1 MSWLYLHLTTNHFPI
16 ILTLLGTVAGF
27 VGTIRRDRN
36 IWLYGVVTLALG
48 GALAIP
54 TWITGYQAHYVVE
67 VRLGLPEG
75 HVEPHEVLAEG
86 TMWLMVPLAA
96 LAGFAW
102 WRLNQESRRGPSPSW
117 IRPALLGTAV
127 LGCVL
132 LAITAFQGAKIA
144 HGREGK
150 ARTPGDSAAAA
161 QQSFQPIT
169 PETPRGGTGVRPPQ

>member
-16 ILTLLGTVAGF
+16 ILTVLGTVAGF

-36 IWLYGVVTLALG
+36 IWIYGVVTLALG
-48 GALAIP
+48 SALAIP

-75 HVEPHEVLAEG
+75 VVEPHEVLAEG
-86 TMWLMVPLAA
+86 TMWLMIPLAA
-96 LAGFAW
+96 LSAFAW
-102 WRLNQESRRGPSPSW
+102 WRLNQEAQRGPSPGW
-117 IRPALLGTAV
+117 VRPAVLITAV

-144 HGREGK
+144 HSREGRAPS
-150 ARTPGDSAAAA
+150 ARDSAAAA
-161 QQSFQPIT
+161 QQSFQPI
-169 PETPRGGTGVRPPQ
+169 PPDSLRPGTGARTPQ